1 LLFAVCLGSV
11 AGLWYLSSLSR
22 YFVHATAL
30 DSTRMEIGMLEE
42 VNTFYS
48 EIVDRVDGTKT
59 KVTHEY
65 TKTKNALPLPA
76 TFTIDA
82 GQRISRA
89 QTGMEVRLY
98 SDYPWRP
105 DGGPK
110 DDFERTTLRVL
121 AQKVRDQDADLSHHE
136 FTEIDGQP
144 FLRFAKGQLMKQSCV
159 SCHNG
164 DTASPKRDWR
174 QGDLVGVLVIN
185 RPLDRDIARTHS
197 GLYSAFLL
205 MGTVVFALL
214 FVSLGFV
221 IHTRMKSAS

>member
-1 LLFAVCLGSV
+1 LETICLKALAKSPGRRYRTAQDLGDDLRRFLEGKPIRARPVGRGERLWRWCCSNPLAASLLFAVCLGSV

-110 DDFERTTLRVL
+110 DD
-121 AQKVRDQDADLSHHE
+121 
-136 FTEIDGQP
+136 
-144 FLRFAKGQLMKQSCV
+144 
-159 SCHNG
+159 
-164 DTASPKRDWR
+164 
-174 QGDLVGVLVIN
+174 
-185 RPLDRDIARTHS
+185 
-197 GLYSAFLL
+197 
-205 MGTVVFALL
+205 
-214 FVSLGFV
+214 
-221 IHTRMKSAS
+221 